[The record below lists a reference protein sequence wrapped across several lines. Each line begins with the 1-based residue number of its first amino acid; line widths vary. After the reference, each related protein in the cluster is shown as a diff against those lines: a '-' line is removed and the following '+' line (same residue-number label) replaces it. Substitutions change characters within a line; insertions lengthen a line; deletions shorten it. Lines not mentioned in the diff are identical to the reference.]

1 LCQELSI
8 GKSVRFLEK
17 KGVERMIN
25 LLDHI
30 EINPKILVGK
40 PIIRGT
46 RIPVEL
52 IVKLIAQGWANEE
65 ILSEYPALKQED
77 IRAALLYA
85 EKVLEEEE
93 IYAVGMNQ

>member
-1 LCQELSI
+1 
-8 GKSVRFLEK
+8 
-17 KGVERMIN
+17 MIN

-30 EINPKILVGK
+30 EINPKILLGK

-65 ILSEYPALKQED
+65 ILSE
-77 IRAALLYA
+77 
-85 EKVLEEEE
+85 
-93 IYAVGMNQ
+93 